1 MIEVYIRPT
10 EIRVTGH
17 AGAGPPG
24 HDIVCA
30 AVSTLVATLNNALEE
45 LTYDKFDA
53 EIQPGEAVF
62 RYRDLSAT
70 GHALVDSF
78 FIGVEG
84 VANAHPD
91 HVRIMPGGTTE
102 H

>member
-1 MIEVYIRPT
+1 MIEIRMRPT
-10 EIRVTGH
+10 EITVTGH
-17 AGAGPPG
+17 AGAGPEG

-30 AVSTLVATLNNALEE
+30 AISTLISTLNNALEE

-53 EIQPGEAVF
+53 EIQPGTAVF